1 MSIQCSSSE
10 YAHLVGS
17 VLINKTTGI
26 KYSIQ
31 QMVEEHDRIYNMTEG
46 RAGKAFR
53 VYVSI
58 VPGLGSTESKDADCD
73 DVIETFHFRHFEEV
87 VKQYGELY
95 IKPKATLTVRPPQ
108 VFRKQKWCKIHPE
121 I

>member
-1 MSIQCSSSE
+1 MQVHCRSNE

-31 QMVEEHDRIYNMTEG
+31 KMVEDRDQVYNTTNG
-46 RAGKAFR
+46 HYGKAYR

-58 VPGLGSTESKDADCD
+58 VPGRWSMEAKDADCD
-73 DVIETFHFRHFEEV
+73 DLIQSFHFRDFEEV

-95 IKPKATLTVRPPQ
+95 IKPKATLTVRPPK
-108 VFRKQKWCKIHPE
+108 VFIKQKWSKVYPE